1 MSRTKNNR
9 GKKEFKNAV
18 YNQFVAS
25 RPRILNSFLTKS
37 SQVQPA
43 WTPEVQ
49 ILPGAKN
56 LPVIMQKHQ
65 LIIT

>member
-1 MSRTKNNR
+1 MSR
-9 GKKEFKNAV
+9 
-18 YNQFVAS
+18 
-25 RPRILNSFLTKS
+25 TKS

-49 ILPGAKN
+49 LLPGAKY